1 MFTKVKRFAG
11 LYYAQ
16 PRLPSGVISGLRRT
30 WLGLQLQRAI
40 ALWLIRVAQNLK
52 DRVRPRRSFL
62 TAPMKTPRL
71 LALAFASLSLIGL
84 ASAATKT
91 DTAYIQQVA
100 DGEIPAAGVPA
111 KKGKTG
117 WWARSW
123 SKTDGN
129 GFFGQPKPMTA
140 TENGDT
146 NLIIRYTRFA
156 TEYDVEF
163 HSPIWGAYT
172 IDATTLQN
180 DLDGERPAS
189 NPDFARPGQFFQE
202 PLIVARSKLLNVDAA
217 SHGTFT
223 SSYDPRFPF
232 LKVGSGVTAAEAKDA
247 KADRSIQR
255 GHMVPNNAMKCQG
268 TIEQGQAAQ
277 IESFSVANIV
287 PQMAKSNAPTW
298 SGLESA
304 CFDWA
309 KELTQ
314 VWMIVGPVYRNREAP
329 TFIKKVKGDTD
340 QVTPSPDEL
349 FYVVIAQRNG
359 KTSAIGFLLP
369 HKPDILDFRAYAVP
383 VDVIEQKTG
392 INFMPEIPE
401 ANNLVEAAFDQAW
414 LRTPPRKAGA
424 SGDDH

>member
-1 MFTKVKRFAG
+1 
-11 LYYAQ
+11 
-16 PRLPSGVISGLRRT
+16 
-30 WLGLQLQRAI
+30 
-40 ALWLIRVAQNLK
+40 
-52 DRVRPRRSFL
+52 
-62 TAPMKTPRL
+62 MKIPRL
-71 LALAFASLSLIGL
+71 LALAFASLSLFGVTL
-84 ASAATKT
+84 AATKA
-91 DTAYIQQVA
+91 DTTYIQQVA

-123 SKTDGN
+123 TKTDGN

-140 TENGDT
+140 TENADA
-146 NLIIRYTRFA
+146 NLVIRYTRFA

-163 HSPIWGAYT
+163 HSPVWGAYT
-172 IDATTLQN
+172 IDTTTLQN
-180 DLDGERPAS
+180 DLGGERPAS
-189 NPDFARPGQFFQE
+189 NLDFARPGQFFQE
-202 PLIVARSKLLNVDAA
+202 PLVVARSKLLNVDSA

-232 LKVGSGVTAAEAKDA
+232 LKVDVGVTATEAKTA
-247 KADRSIQR
+247 KSDRSIQR

-268 TIEQGQAAQ
+268 TIEQGQTAQ

-314 VWMIVGPVYRNREAP
+314 VWMIVGPVYHNHDAP
-329 TFIKKVKGDTD
+329 TFIKKSKGDAD

-349 FYVVIAQRNG
+349 FYVVIGQRNG

-369 HKPDILDFRAYAVP
+369 HKPEIANFRDFAVP

-392 INFMPEIPE
+392 LNFMPEIPE
-401 ANNLVEAAFDQAW
+401 ANNLIEASFDPAW
-414 LRTPPRKAGA
+414 LNTRPRKATA
-424 SGDDH
+424 DGDDN